1 MYRVFRNII
10 SQIIWARKILKM
22 RGDCPFERG
31 REKRE
36 KYKQSDAKSSR
47 T

>member
-10 SQIIWARKILKM
+10 SQVIWARKFEE
-22 RGDCPFERG
+22 RERG
-31 REKRE
+31 LEERKEK

>member
-10 SQIIWARKILKM
+10 SQVIWARKFEE
-22 RGDCPFERG
+22 RERERG

-36 KYKQSDAKSSR
+36 KI
-47 T
+47 

>member
-10 SQIIWARKILKM
+10 SQVIWARK
-22 RGDCPFERG
+22 FEEGERDGVG

-36 KYKQSDAKSSR
+36 KI
-47 T
+47 